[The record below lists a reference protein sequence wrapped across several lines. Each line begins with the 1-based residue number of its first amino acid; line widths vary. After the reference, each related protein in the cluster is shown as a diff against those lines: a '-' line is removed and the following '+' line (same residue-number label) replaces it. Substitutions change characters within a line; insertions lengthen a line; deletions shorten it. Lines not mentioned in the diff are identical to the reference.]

1 MKSKRAEQVLDVAS
15 FTDEFD
21 YRYVHFEN
29 AREAVELAEQDAEER
44 YHDDLCH
51 YQLMMNDTC
60 SHMIDERDEEIT
72 RYRTE
77 LEESKKRE
85 ELARKVIDDQ
95 REEMEKLKER
105 AVWAFCTTC
114 RHNHKGECRAF
125 VVGYRDDILHESCA
139 NVLSWENGH
148 LFCESGY
155 HKFIQKLNER

>member
-1 MKSKRAEQVLDVAS
+1 MKSKRAEEFINNRSELIDGLEWMVDAS
-15 FTDEFD
+15 T
-21 YRYVHFEN
+21 
-29 AREAVELAEQDAEER
+29 ARRAVELAEQDAEG
-44 YHDDLCH
+44 
-51 YQLMMNDTC
+51 
-60 SHMIDERDEEIT
+60 EIT

-155 HKFIQKLNER
+155 HKFIQKLNEK